1 MKKLL
6 VLVLLLSGVGFA
18 QQTTING
25 REHPELI
32 PDEAAVQ
39 AVFSVHSMYGC
50 PTAKADCDIA
60 AVVANTEK
68 HHAKLNLSAA
78 DHAIY
83 DAAMQAYFAGGKKNV
98 AAAMTG
104 LLSLSAEGQAKL
116 KAFIQSEKARMQY
129 HVQPAIPQGGSQ

>member
-6 VLVLLLSGVGFA
+6 LLFLLLPGTGFA

-32 PDEAAVQ
+32 PDEAAAR

-50 PTAKADCDIA
+50 PTAKADCDVA

-68 HHAKLNLSAA
+68 HHAKLNLSPA
-78 DHAIY
+78 DHDIY
-83 DAAMQAYFAGGKKNV
+83 DAAMQALFNNPKSLTTAFAS
-98 AAAMTG
+98 
-104 LLSLSAEGQAKL
+104 LLPTLSADGQAKL
-116 KAFIQSEKARMQY
+116 KAFIQSEKAHMQY
-129 HVQPAIPQGGSQ
+129 HTQPPIPQEGN